1 MVETKPFF
9 VFRAYVVKEYITIPN
24 DREKKNF
31 SMLGIR
37 DNQKLTL
44 NVHQRFTSNLN
55 QTISG
60 NVYSLTKRFNKNEE
74 LVVTLL
80 TTLRKLPE
88 SVKETK
94 VTMSNGNIDLSLG
107 NLFTKTISGA
117 TTLTVSNVPTSGT
130 VGYLILE
137 LTNGGSGAIT
147 WFSGVKWA
155 FRYRDW

>member
-31 SMLGIR
+31 SMLRIR

-44 NVHQRFTSNLN
+44 NVHQRFTSNIN

-60 NVYSLTKRFNKNEE
+60 NVYSLNKRLNKNKE
-74 LVVTLL
+74 LVITLS
-80 TTLRKLPE
+80 TTLWKLPE

-94 VTMSNGNIDLSLG
+94 TSKYTGKTYEKSNLLSIKDPYDW
-107 NLFTKTISGA
+107 FTDPLRPIET
-117 TTLTVSNVPTSGT
+117 
-130 VGYLILE
+130 E
-137 LTNGGSGAIT
+137 LTM
-147 WFSGVKWA
+147 FSLETGYDIDVLKKIFGVK
-155 FRYRDW
+155 F